1 MGKNVKPSTSVAD
14 GYVGGVTATDSV
26 SSIEAR
32 SGIVRFL
39 TGASQAITED
49 SAITITERMRIDSAG
64 NVGIGTSSPTSPLGS
79 NYKVLDVNSG
89 VWGGTIN
96 FSGNNGGFIG
106 NRHSGNSGLGYYA
119 VSGRGHTFY
128 TGGASA
134 TFLATLD
141 SSGNLGIGT
150 TSPGFK
156 LDVVGNAGI
165 ARIQSTGAGQN
176 AQLNLQ
182 STTATW
188 SIGQNITLASTGT
201 LEFYNGSTR
210 LQLDSSGNLG
220 LGVTPSAWGGYKAIQ
235 VNEASL
241 AATTGSNTALTS
253 NGYFDGTNWK
263 YIYSNYATRYL
274 MTSGQHQWGIAPS
287 GTAGNAISFTQ
298 AMTLNASG
306 QLLVG
311 TTTAASRVTVNLS
324 GAYDGITLR
333 TTNEGP
339 IGLFGMVA
347 PGTNNDIAIGT
358 LGANNLRFFANGTAN
373 ERARIDTNGRLLV
386 GLTSATGVAKLQ
398 VSGPIQTTGYTVAT
412 LPAGTVGMRTYVTDA
427 LAPSFGVTVS
437 GGGAVTI
444 PVFYDGANWIVA

>member
-1 MGKNVKPSTSVAD
+1 
-14 GYVGGVTATDSV
+14 
-26 SSIEAR
+26 
-32 SGIVRFL
+32 
-39 TGASQAITED
+39 
-49 SAITITERMRIDSAG
+49 MR
-64 NVGIGTSSPTSPLGS
+64 
-79 NYKVLDVNSG
+79 
-89 VWGGTIN
+89 
-96 FSGNNGGFIG
+96 
-106 NRHSGNSGLGYYA
+106 
-119 VSGRGHTFY
+119 
-128 TGGASA
+128 
-134 TFLATLD
+134 
-141 SSGNLGIGT
+141 
-150 TSPGFK
+150 
-156 LDVVGNAGI
+156 
-165 ARIQSTGAGQN
+165 
-176 AQLNLQ
+176 
-182 STTATW
+182 
-188 SIGQNITLASTGT
+188 
-201 LEFYNGSTR
+201 
-210 LQLDSSGNLG
+210 LDSSGNLG